1 MSTIDIIVPVQRGLE
16 TTRRAIESVLAAKS
30 STGYELVIVN
40 DASPEPELVRYVRDV
55 AARHGATLIE
65 HSVRQGYAGAVN
77 RAVAAHRDRDVV
89 VLHPAVEVADGWL
102 DRLGAHARE
111 PNTGAVAV
119 FAQAAGIATYPRA
132 RAKNDFPEGESA
144 TSLDRRFALA
154 NAGQSAVAPVV
165 YGPCI
170 LYRRECLNA
179 VGTFGGGALG
189 SDYAIQCDFCL
200 RATIA
205 GFTHRVA
212 GDVFVGYVTHASFGT
227 TADDLALSRLYP
239 GYASDRADFMARDP
253 TFVFARRVDAQ
264 RLADWDKPLVVFVS
278 HGWGG
283 GIRRHMEDLAALTRD
298 RIEILHLEPATEGT
312 VKLHWPRQ
320 GEAFATYFALPEE
333 APALVS
339 LLRAIGVSRLHF
351 HHVHRLPRAIL
362 DLPAAAGIAYDCTLH
377 DYYSICP
384 QYHLVTADGS
394 YCGEPDAMGC
404 AACLT
409 RRPGQWGLSIGAWR
423 GMFGT
428 FLRGAERLIAPSQ
441 DVERRI
447 RRYYPEL
454 GIEVWPHP
462 EPPPP
467 VPMRVARVVVLGNL
481 SPEKGLH
488 VVADCAK
495 DAKERNLPLVFRVLG
510 TTTEPVPQMPDL
522 PLTILGQ
529 YDDAQL
535 AQLVATEQP
544 DVIFFPAQVPETYSY
559 TLTVALATRL
569 PIVASALGAFPERL
583 VGHASAA
590 TVPWDAPAERWN
602 AALLAAAGLDDHAP
616 VTAQAVPVT

>member
-1 MSTIDIIVPVQRGLE
+1 MATIDVILLVQRGLE
-16 TTRRAIESVLAAKS
+16 TTRRAIESVLGAA
-30 STGYELVIVN
+30 STTRFELIVVN
-40 DASPEPELVRYVRDV
+40 DASPEPEVAHYVREV
-55 AARHGATLIE
+55 AAQRRAILIE
-65 HSVRQGYAGAVN
+65 HTVRQGYAAAVD
-77 RAVAAHRDRDVV
+77 RAVALHRDRDVV
-89 VLHPAVEVADGWL
+89 VLHPTVEVADGWL
-102 DRLGAHARE
+102 DRLAAHAAE
-111 PNTGAVAV
+111 PNTGAIAV
-119 FAQAAGIATYPRA
+119 FAQAAGVATYPKA
-132 RAKNDFPEGESA
+132 RAKNEIPEGESA
-144 TSLDRRFALA
+144 TSLDRRFASA

-165 YGPCI
+165 FGPCI
-170 LYRRECLNA
+170 LYRRECLSA
-179 VGTFGGGALG
+179 VGSFGGGGFG
-189 SDYAIQCDFCL
+189 SDYAIQSDFCM
-200 RATIA
+200 RAAIA

-227 TADDLALSRLYP
+227 TADDIALSRTYP
-239 GYASDRADFMARDP
+239 GYANHRAEFLARDP
-253 TFVFARRVDAQ
+253 TLVFARRVDAQ

-283 GIRRHMEDLAALTRD
+283 GIRRHMDDLAALTRNQ
-298 RIEILHLEPATEGT
+298 IEILHLEPATEGT
-312 VKLHWPRQ
+312 VKLHWPRA

-333 APALVS
+333 QPALVG
-339 LLRAIGVSRLHF
+339 LLRAIGVARLHF

-362 DLPAAAGIAYDCTLH
+362 DLPAASGIAYDCTLH

-384 QYHLVTADGS
+384 QYHLVTAEGS

-454 GIEVWPHP
+454 TIEVWPHP

-467 VPMRVARVVVLGNL
+467 VPTRVARVVVLGNL

-495 DAKERNLPLVFRVLG
+495 DAQDRNLPLVFRVLG
-510 TTTEPVPQMPDL
+510 TTTEPVPQMPDV

-529 YDDAQL
+529 YDDAKL
-535 AQLVATEQP
+535 AQLVATEDP

-559 TLTVALATRL
+559 TLSVALATRL

-583 VGHASAA
+583 AGYASAA
-590 TVPWDAPAERWN
+590 TVPWDAPPEVWN
-602 AALLAAAGLDDHAP
+602 RALLAAAGLEDYQTA
-616 VTAQAVPVT
+616 TAQAVPVT